1 MAQRFSLDERE
12 RVEVMIT
19 AGVSVAEA
27 ARRLE
32 RDPSTIHRELALN
45 RGGGSGAPAQ
55 DAQARRRR
63 RSGRD
68 GRRVA
73 RAQDVTARDQ
83 CSGRRR
89 GRQHRRGDDLSG
101 LL

>member
-1 MAQRFSLDERE
+1 MAQRLSLDERE

-32 RDPSTIHRELALN
+32 LDPSTIHRELALN
-45 RGGGSGAPAQ
+45 RGGGSGAP
-55 DAQARRRR
+55 AQARRRR